1 MKALIVSSVYGFLS
15 KFERQNVGLLEG
27 MDIEVHYASNSKNIV
42 YEDNED
48 VLAQLGVFYHDI
60 PITQS
65 IADIWA
71 NLKATV
77 ALRRLIKT
85 ENINIIHCHTPTGG
99 MVTRLACIG
108 LKDVYLIYTAH
119 GFHFY
124 NGGSRF
130 RNCVYYLAE
139 YLLSRNTDAIV
150 TINHE
155 DESAAKTMCAD
166 TVYRIPGE
174 GVDPNYYCLTDEEE
188 KISERQKLG
197 VEKDDFFII
206 SVGEVR
212 KNKNQKKIIETI
224 RYFKNNNQGDFNIL
238 YGIIGSGSQERALK
252 KYVKKYGLEANVRF
266 FGYEI
271 DIRRFLKAADIMV
284 FPSIREG
291 LGMAAL
297 EAMFTGLP
305 VVASCNRGSKE
316 YIKEKTNGLLVSEDT
331 VDAYA
336 NAIQRMYS
344 YKLEHKRYNREN
356 IRKSVTSFEKSE
368 SEKVMRKV
376 YEDACSKCNVSGL

>member
-15 KFERQNVGLLEG
+15 KFERQNVELLEA
-27 MDIEVHYASNSKNIV
+27 MNIEVHYASNLKNVV
-42 YEDNED
+42 YEDDED
-48 VLAQLGVFYHDI
+48 VVSELGVIYQDI

-65 IADIWA
+65 LADIGA
-71 NLKATV
+71 NLKAII
-77 ALRRLIKT
+77 ALRKLIKA

-99 MVTRLACIG
+99 LVARMACLG

-124 NGGSRF
+124 NGASRL
-130 RNCVYYLAE
+130 RNSIYYLAE
-139 YLLSRNTDAIV
+139 YFMSRNTNAIV

-155 DESAAKTMCAD
+155 DETAARTMCAD

-174 GVDPNYYCLTDEEE
+174 GVDANYYSLTEEDD
-188 KISERQKLG
+188 KLKERQKLG
-197 VEKDDFFII
+197 IKKDDFFII

-224 RYFKNNNQGDFNIL
+224 RYFKERGIEEFNIV

-252 KYVKKYGLEANVRF
+252 RYVKRHHLEDNVRF
-266 FGYEI
+266 YGYEV
-271 DIRRFLKAADIMV
+271 DTRRFLRAADVMA

-291 LGMAAL
+291 LGMAPL

-305 VVASCNRGSKE
+305 VIASSNRGSKE
-316 YIKEKTNGLLVSEDT
+316 YIKDKKNGLLVREDT
-331 VDAYA
+331 VAAYA
-336 NAIQRMYS
+336 EAISKMYS
-344 YKLEHKRYNREN
+344 YKLKHKKYNREN

-376 YEDACSKCNVSGL
+376 YEDAFNKCNVSGL